1 MRFQRSF
8 PIMLF
13 LCIAFLAVFNGC
25 KRTTTP
31 PTIGNPAPAFALK
44 DLEGKVVRLSDLA
57 GKVVVIDF
65 WATWCGPCKKA
76 TEELESLHRKYRDR
90 GVVVIGISV
99 DKGGDA
105 AAKVK
110 EFANRQGMTYLLLMD
125 DGTAK
130 TAYQVNIIPATFVLD
145 QQHII
150 RNTYPGFRPGIG
162 GEIETMIEK
171 LLNKP

>member
-1 MRFQRSF
+1 MRYRRWLPLSV
-8 PIMLF
+8 F
-13 LCIAFLAVFNGC
+13 LCIMLPAMLGSC
-25 KRTTTP
+25 KRTASLP

-44 DLEGKVVRLSDLA
+44 DIEGRTVRLSDLA
-57 GKVVVIDF
+57 DKIVVIDF

-76 TEELESLHRKYRDR
+76 TEELEALHRKFRDR

-110 EFANRQGMTYLLLMD
+110 EFASRQGMSYLLLLD

-130 TAYQVNIIPATFVLD
+130 AAYQANVIPASFVLD
-145 QQHII
+145 RQHII

-162 GEIETMIEK
+162 GEIGTTIEK
-171 LLNKP
+171 LQ